1 MVTLTTHDVAGL
13 GRALLT
19 FIYPP
24 HCVLCDQLIDATAL
38 VCESAIPQCEGMCQ
52 ACVTTI
58 LAQPP
63 DRCPRCSAP
72 TSIEGNGR
80 LGGRISGEPGIDS
93 SGVIG
98 CPTCASWPSDCS
110 FRRAVALGAFDG
122 PLRAAV
128 HALKFN
134 GNKRIGRQVGRWI
147 GSDSM
152 MPRLDAIAPVPLH
165 PARQRER
172 GYNQAEYI
180 ARGVADTTE
189 ASLIPSTL
197 VRTRATA
204 PQALADSAE
213 DRMANLRDAFD
224 TPSGEL
230 EAIRPGGILGL
241 VDDVLTTGATLD
253 ACGRAILR
261 LRPDLELVAVVAAI
275 ALRDVDPGGP
285 DPDVA

>member
-13 GRALLT
+13 GRALMCL
-19 FIYPP
+19 IYPP
-24 HCVLCDQLIDATAL
+24 HCILCDQLIDATAL

-58 LAQPP
+58 LEQPP
-63 DRCPRCSAP
+63 DRCLRCSAP
-72 TSIEGNGR
+72 TASGR
-80 LGGRISGEPGIDS
+80 S
-93 SGVIG
+93 G
-98 CPTCASWPSDCS
+98 CPTCASWPPDCS
-110 FRRAVALGAFDG
+110 FGMAVALGAFDG
-122 PLRAAV
+122 PLRDAV

-204 PQALADSAE
+204 PQARDDSAE
-213 DRMANLRDAFD
+213 DRVANLRGAFD
-224 TPSGEL
+224 APSGEL
-230 EAIRPGGILGL
+230 EAIRPGGILAL

-253 ACGRAILR
+253 ACGRAILHV
-261 LRPDLELVAVVAAI
+261 RPDLELVAVVATI
-275 ALRDVDPGGP
+275 ALRDVDPGGT